1 LHGGVVDSTRGPLS
15 DLDPSPDV
23 EETGTGGGLG
33 AFLSSAPRVIGSITA
48 LIGAVTGLLIAL
60 NKTGVIGDGGGSTTP
75 TETIDDADGIFGPLD
90 RPPIGRVYFDGKT
103 MYVRATKP
111 GNPLVH
117 LSKLDEALGDVSM
130 SARVKWVSGAKDYG
144 LGFICR
150 YESPARYYLLALL
163 KGREYNIIRY
173 RDGKAISLSGKKPTD
188 AVTEGTNTLT
198 AKCVGDQPTIL
209 TLQANGQTIGTAKDD
224 DGIES
229 GNIGVRAGSSESF
242 VTLRFDDFLLKYL

>member
-1 LHGGVVDSTRGPLS
+1 MG
-15 DLDPSPDV
+15 
-23 EETGTGGGLG
+23 ETGTGGGLG

-60 NKTGVIGDGGGSTTP
+60 NKAGIIGGESTKP
-75 TETIDDADGIFGPLD
+75 EDADSVFGTLE

-111 GNPLVH
+111 DNPLIH
-117 LSKLDEALGDVSM
+117 LSKLDDSLGDVSM

-144 LGFICR
+144 VGFMCR
-150 YESPARYYLLALL
+150 YDGPSRYYLLSVL
-163 KGREYNIIRY
+163 KGSEYNLVRY
-173 RDGKAISLSGKKPTD
+173 RDGKAISLIGGKKPTS
-188 AVTEGTNTLT
+188 ALTEGANTLT

-242 VTLRFDDFLLKYL
+242 VTLSFDDFVLKYL